1 MLVSNVTALGTEF
14 FSDLGTLSEGTVRV
28 ASRRVTGLSSTVG
41 GVAALGSD
49 LLELVLGQV
58 GEVCGVGGGHCVEWW
73 AVVGGLGGLGLVGES
88 VCVGVAGRTNTPY
101 MCPALT
107 WCCLGGDEF
116 M

>member
-73 AVVGGLGGLGLVGES
+73 VVVGELGGLGLVGER
-88 VCVGVAGRTNTPY
+88 VCVLELRAEQTLLICV
-101 MCPALT
+101 L
-107 WCCLGGDEF
+107 L
-116 M
+116 